1 MNEEGK
7 FLKKLWFCV
16 GVGGRGGGREGV
28 VLHDSFFIN

>member
-16 GVGGRGGGREGV
+16 GVGGGGGRERV